1 MKNKKEKKEPIS
13 FYERILLV
21 VVIVSGLIVIT
32 IGLALVLGFMGK
44 NISTEI
50 LGLLPAILSIMII
63 LVVPKHLVQSECKAY
78 FENREYKQYF
88 REEFASKD
96 EVDRVDAH
104 LSRMIAI
111 HLHEKYPIWAIG
123 WVFRSLKRYDRLPES
138 NKIGKI
144 YNDFLRSMHEIITVC
159 REKIIGDIYDPNKN
173 TTAKDIKNL
182 IDNSTPVSFDKI
194 RLVERAVK
202 DIIDYLIYGRIN
214 DYKKIPEKSYYDIL
228 LLLTLLLKECEGDNM
243 ADYKNF
249 DELAINICKI
259 SDYTQAEKNKDK
271 GFFHNEIK
279 KFFKHFDEATG
290 KDKNGF
296 YRHIFTK
303 DTDQKYNIEKP
314 LFDPQIN
321 DKIRD
326 PYRYVKLI

>member
-21 VVIVSGLIVIT
+21 VVIVSGLIVLT

-104 LSRMIAI
+104 LSRMIAV

-123 WVFRSLKRYDRLPES
+123 WVFRSLKRYARLPES
-138 NKIGKI
+138 NKI
-144 YNDFLRSMHEIITVC
+144 YNDFLHSVHEIITIC
-159 REKIIGDIYDPNKN
+159 REKIIGDICDPNKN
-173 TTAKDIKNL
+173 TTAKDINNL
-182 IDNSTPVSFDKI
+182 INNSTLISSDKI

-202 DIIDYLIYGRIN
+202 DIIDYLIYERIN
-214 DYKKIPEKSYYDIL
+214 DYKKIPEQSYYDIL

-249 DELAINICKI
+249 DELAVNICEI
-259 SDYTQAEKNKDK
+259 SDYTQAEKDKDK

-279 KFFKHFDEATG
+279 KFFNRFDEATG

-303 DTDQKYNIEKP
+303 DTDQEYNTGKA

-326 PYRYVKLI
+326 QYRYVKLM